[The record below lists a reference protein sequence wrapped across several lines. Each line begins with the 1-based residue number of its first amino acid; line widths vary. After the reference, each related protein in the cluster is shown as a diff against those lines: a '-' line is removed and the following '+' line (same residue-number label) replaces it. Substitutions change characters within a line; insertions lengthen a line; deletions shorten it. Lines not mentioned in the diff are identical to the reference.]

1 MSSQS
6 AFTEHDKL
14 YMARAIELAKKGRF
28 TTTPNPNV
36 GCVLVKDNQIIGEGF
51 HQLAGQGHAEVN
63 ALAVAGEKAK
73 GATAYVTLEP
83 CSHYGRTPPCAE
95 GLKAAG
101 IKKVIAAMVDTNP
114 QVAGK
119 GLKILSDAGIEVAH
133 GLLEQ
138 EARALNFG
146 FFKRME
152 QGLPYVTCKLAAS
165 IDGKTAL
172 KNGKSKWITGPAAR
186 KDVQLYRAQ
195 SCAILTGADTVLVDN
210 AKLNVRA
217 SELPYSL
224 PTNLPLRQPVR
235 VIIDSQNRL
244 TPDLALFKIAHPV
257 IIFTTK
263 VDNSMQWPHFVKHIA
278 VREQQG
284 KVDLT
289 DVLQTLAKHQFNNI
303 WLEAGATLAGK
314 MTELDLIDE
323 YVFYIAPK
331 LMGYDAKS
339 LVNFPE
345 LTSMQDTIDLSFN
358 ECVRIGDDLRIN
370 ALKKHALKSFNKE
383 E

>member
-1 MSSQS
+1 MQNQIT
-6 AFTEHDKL
+6 FTAQDEM

-36 GCVLVKDNQIIGEGF
+36 GCVLVKDNHIIGEGF

-63 ALAVAGEKAK
+63 ALAVAGENAK

-101 IKKVIAAMVDTNP
+101 VVKVIAAMVDTNP

-119 GLKILSDAGIEVAH
+119 GLKILSDAGIEVAF

-138 EARALNFG
+138 QARALNLG

-152 QGLPYVTCKLAAS
+152 QGLPYVTCKMAAS

-172 KNGKSKWITGPAAR
+172 KNGQSKWITGSAAR
-186 KDVQLYRAQ
+186 QDVQLHRAQ
-195 SCAILTGADTVLVDN
+195 SCAILTGADTVITDD
-210 AKLNVRA
+210 AKLNVRL
-217 SELPYSL
+217 SELPQAL
-224 PTNLPLRQPVR
+224 PTDLPLRQPVR

-244 TPDLALFKIAHPV
+244 TPELAVFNIESEI

-263 VDNSMQWPHFVKHIA
+263 VDKSAQWPHFVRHIE
-278 VREQQG
+278 VPQQKN
-284 KVDLT
+284 KVNLT
-289 DVLQTLAKHQFNNI
+289 SVLAHLAKLQFNHVY
-303 WLEAGATLAGK
+303 LEAGATLAGK
-314 MTELDLIDE
+314 MTELNLIDE
-323 YVFYIAPK
+323 YIFYLAPK
-331 LMGYDAKS
+331 LMGCDAKS
-339 LVNFPE
+339 LVNFAP
-345 LTSMQDTIDLSFN
+345 LTDMQNTVNLTFK
-358 ECVRIGDDLRIN
+358 ECVKIGDDLRIT
-370 ALKKHALKSFNKE
+370 ATKHIPIT
-383 E
+383 

>member
-1 MSSQS
+1 MQNQ
-6 AFTEHDKL
+6 AIFTAQDEI

-36 GCVLVKDNQIIGEGF
+36 GCVLVKDNHIIGEGF

-63 ALAVAGEKAK
+63 ALAVAGDNAK

-101 IKKVIAAMVDTNP
+101 VVKVIAAMVDTNP

-119 GLKILSDAGIEVAH
+119 GLKILSDAGIEVAS

-138 EARALNFG
+138 QARALNLG

-152 QGLPYVTCKLAAS
+152 QGLPYVTCKMAAS

-172 KNGKSKWITGPAAR
+172 KNGQSKWITGPAAR
-186 KDVQLYRAQ
+186 QDVQLHRAQ
-195 SCAILTGADTVLVDN
+195 SCAILTGADTVITDD
-210 AKLNVRA
+210 AKLNVRL
-217 SELPYSL
+217 SELPQAL
-224 PTNLPLRQPVR
+224 PTELPLRQPVR

-244 TPDLALFKIAHPV
+244 TPELAVFNIESEI

-263 VDNSMQWPHFVKHIA
+263 VDKSTQWPHFVRHIE
-278 VREQQG
+278 VPQQNN
-284 KVDLT
+284 KVNLT
-289 DVLQTLAKHQFNNI
+289 SVLAHLAKLQFNHVY
-303 WLEAGATLAGK
+303 LEAGATLAGK
-314 MTELDLIDE
+314 MTELNLIDE
-323 YVFYIAPK
+323 YIFYLAPK
-331 LMGYDAKS
+331 LMGCDAKS
-339 LVNFPE
+339 LVNFAP
-345 LTSMQDTIDLSFN
+345 LTDMQNTVNLTFK
-358 ECVRIGDDLRIN
+358 ECVKVGDDLRIT
-370 ALKKHALKSFNKE
+370 ATKHIPTT
-383 E
+383 

>member
-1 MSSQS
+1 MQNQTT
-6 AFTEHDKL
+6 FTAQDEM

-36 GCVLVKDNQIIGEGF
+36 GCVLVKDNHIIGEGF

-63 ALAVAGEKAK
+63 ALAVAGENAK

-101 IKKVIAAMVDTNP
+101 VVKVIAAMVDTNP

-119 GLKILSDAGIEVAH
+119 GLKILSDAGIEVAF

-138 EARALNFG
+138 QARALNLG

-152 QGLPYVTCKLAAS
+152 QGLPYVTCKMAAS

-172 KNGKSKWITGPAAR
+172 KNGQSKWITGSAAR
-186 KDVQLYRAQ
+186 QDVQFHRAQ
-195 SCAILTGADTVLVDN
+195 SCAILTGADTVITDD
-210 AKLNVRA
+210 AKLNVRL
-217 SELPYSL
+217 SELPQAL
-224 PTNLPLRQPVR
+224 PTELPLRQPVR

-244 TPDLALFKIAHPV
+244 TPELAVFNIESEI

-263 VDNSMQWPHFVKHIA
+263 VDKSTQWPHFVRHIE
-278 VREQQG
+278 VPQQNN
-284 KVDLT
+284 KVNLT
-289 DVLQTLAKHQFNNI
+289 SVLAHLAKLQFNHVY
-303 WLEAGATLAGK
+303 LEAGATLAGK
-314 MTELDLIDE
+314 MTELNLIDE
-323 YVFYIAPK
+323 YIFYLAPK
-331 LMGYDAKS
+331 LMGCDAKS
-339 LVNFPE
+339 LVNFAP
-345 LTSMQDTIDLSFN
+345 LTDMQNTVNLTFK
-358 ECVRIGDDLRIN
+358 ECVKIGDDLRIT
-370 ALKKHALKSFNKE
+370 ATKHTPTT
-383 E
+383 

>member
-1 MSSQS
+1 MQNQIT
-6 AFTEHDKL
+6 FTAQDEM

-36 GCVLVKDNQIIGEGF
+36 GCVLVKDNHIIGEGF

-63 ALAVAGEKAK
+63 ALAVAGENAK

-101 IKKVIAAMVDTNP
+101 VVKVIAAMVDTNP

-119 GLKILSDAGIEVAH
+119 GLKILSDAGIEVAF

-138 EARALNFG
+138 QARALNLG

-152 QGLPYVTCKLAAS
+152 QGLPYVTCKMAAS

-172 KNGKSKWITGPAAR
+172 KNGQSKWITGSAAR
-186 KDVQLYRAQ
+186 QDVQLHRAQ
-195 SCAILTGADTVLVDN
+195 SCAILTGADTVITDD
-210 AKLNVRA
+210 AKLNVRL
-217 SELPYSL
+217 SELPQAL
-224 PTNLPLRQPVR
+224 PTDLPLRQPVR

-244 TPDLALFKIAHPV
+244 TPELAVFNIESEI

-263 VDNSMQWPHFVKHIA
+263 VDKSTQWPHFVRHIE
-278 VREQQG
+278 VPQQNN
-284 KVDLT
+284 KVNLT
-289 DVLQTLAKHQFNNI
+289 SVLAHLAKLQFNHVY
-303 WLEAGATLAGK
+303 LEAGATLAGK
-314 MTELDLIDE
+314 MTELNLIDE
-323 YVFYIAPK
+323 YIFYLAPK
-331 LMGYDAKS
+331 LMGCDAKS
-339 LVNFPE
+339 LVNFAP
-345 LTSMQDTIDLSFN
+345 LTDMQNTVNLTFK
-358 ECVRIGDDLRIN
+358 ECVKIGDDLRIT
-370 ALKKHALKSFNKE
+370 ATKHIPTT
-383 E
+383 

>member
-1 MSSQS
+1 MQNQIT
-6 AFTEHDKL
+6 FTAQDEM

-36 GCVLVKDNQIIGEGF
+36 GCVLVKDNHIIGEGF

-63 ALAVAGEKAK
+63 ALAVAGENAI

-101 IKKVIAAMVDTNP
+101 VVKVIAAMVDTNP

-119 GLKILSDAGIEVAH
+119 GLKILSDAGIEVAF

-138 EARALNFG
+138 QARALNLG

-152 QGLPYVTCKLAAS
+152 QGLPYVTCKMAAS

-172 KNGKSKWITGPAAR
+172 KNGQSKWITGSAAR
-186 KDVQLYRAQ
+186 QDVQLHRAQ
-195 SCAILTGADTVLVDN
+195 SCAILTGADTVITDD
-210 AKLNVRA
+210 AKLNVRL
-217 SELPYSL
+217 SELPQAL
-224 PTNLPLRQPVR
+224 PTDLPLRQPVR

-244 TPDLALFKIAHPV
+244 TPGLAVFNIESEI

-263 VDNSMQWPHFVKHIA
+263 VDKSTQWPHFVRHIE
-278 VREQQG
+278 VPQQNN
-284 KVDLT
+284 KVNLT
-289 DVLQTLAKHQFNNI
+289 SVLAHLAKLQFNHVY
-303 WLEAGATLAGK
+303 LEAGATLAGK
-314 MTELDLIDE
+314 MTELNLIDE
-323 YVFYIAPK
+323 YIFYLAPK
-331 LMGYDAKS
+331 LMGCDAKS
-339 LVNFPE
+339 LVNFAP
-345 LTSMQDTIDLSFN
+345 LTDMQNTVNLTFK
-358 ECVRIGDDLRIN
+358 ECVKIGDDLRIT
-370 ALKKHALKSFNKE
+370 ATKHIPIT
-383 E
+383 

>member
-1 MSSQS
+1 MQNQIT
-6 AFTEHDKL
+6 FTAQDEM

-36 GCVLVKDNQIIGEGF
+36 GCVLVKDNHIIGEGF

-63 ALAVAGEKAK
+63 ALAVAGENAI

-101 IKKVIAAMVDTNP
+101 VVKVIAAMVDTNP

-119 GLKILSDAGIEVAH
+119 GLKILSDAGIEVAF

-138 EARALNFG
+138 QARALNLG

-152 QGLPYVTCKLAAS
+152 QGLPYVTCKMAAS

-172 KNGKSKWITGPAAR
+172 KNGQSKWITGSAAR
-186 KDVQLYRAQ
+186 QDVQLHRAQ
-195 SCAILTGADTVLVDN
+195 SCAILTGADTVITDD
-210 AKLNVRA
+210 AKLNVRL
-217 SELPYSL
+217 SELPQAL
-224 PTNLPLRQPVR
+224 PTELPLRQPVR

-244 TPDLALFKIAHPV
+244 TPELAVFNIESEI

-263 VDNSMQWPHFVKHIA
+263 VDKSTQWPHFVRHIE
-278 VREQQG
+278 VPQQNN
-284 KVDLT
+284 KVNLT
-289 DVLQTLAKHQFNNI
+289 SVLAHLAKLQFNHVY
-303 WLEAGATLAGK
+303 LEAGATLAGK
-314 MTELDLIDE
+314 MTELNLIDE
-323 YVFYIAPK
+323 YIFYLAPK
-331 LMGYDAKS
+331 LMGCDAKS
-339 LVNFPE
+339 LVNFAP
-345 LTSMQDTIDLSFN
+345 LTDMQNTVNLTFK
-358 ECVRIGDDLRIN
+358 ECVKIGDDLRIT
-370 ALKKHALKSFNKE
+370 ATKHIPIT
-383 E
+383 

>member
-1 MSSQS
+1 MQNQTT
-6 AFTEHDKL
+6 FTAQDEM

-36 GCVLVKDNQIIGEGF
+36 GCVLVKDNHIIGEGF

-63 ALAVAGEKAK
+63 ALAVAGENAK

-101 IKKVIAAMVDTNP
+101 VVKVIAAMVDTNP

-119 GLKILSDAGIEVAH
+119 GLKILSDAGIEVAF

-138 EARALNFG
+138 QARALNLG

-152 QGLPYVTCKLAAS
+152 QGLPYVTCKMAAS

-172 KNGKSKWITGPAAR
+172 KNGRSKWITGSAAR
-186 KDVQLYRAQ
+186 QDVQLHRAQ
-195 SCAILTGADTVLVDN
+195 SCAILTGADTVITDD
-210 AKLNVRA
+210 AKLNVRL
-217 SELPYSL
+217 SELPQAL
-224 PTNLPLRQPVR
+224 PTELPLRQPVR

-244 TPDLALFKIAHPV
+244 TPELAVFNIESEI

-263 VDNSMQWPHFVKHIA
+263 VDKSTQWPHFVRHIE
-278 VREQQG
+278 VPQQNN
-284 KVDLT
+284 KVNLT
-289 DVLQTLAKHQFNNI
+289 SVLAHLAKLQFNHVY
-303 WLEAGATLAGK
+303 LEAGATLAGK
-314 MTELDLIDE
+314 MTELNLIDE
-323 YVFYIAPK
+323 YIFYLAPK
-331 LMGYDAKS
+331 LMGCDAKS
-339 LVNFPE
+339 LVNFAP
-345 LTSMQDTIDLSFN
+345 LTDMQNTVNLTFK
-358 ECVRIGDDLRIN
+358 ECVKIGDDLRIT
-370 ALKKHALKSFNKE
+370 ATKHIPIT
-383 E
+383 

>member
-1 MSSQS
+1 MQS
-6 AFTEHDKL
+6 DCVFNQYDEM

-36 GCVLVKDNQIIGEGF
+36 GCVLVKNNEIVGEGF

-63 ALAVAGEKAK
+63 ALAMAGSKAK

-101 IKKVIAAMVDTNP
+101 VVKVIAAMVDSNP

-119 GLKILSDAGIEVAH
+119 GLKILSDAGIEVAY
-133 GLLEQ
+133 GLLEAQ
-138 EARALNFG
+138 ARALNLG

-152 QGLPYVTCKLAAS
+152 HGLPYVTCKMAAS

-172 KNGKSKWITGPAAR
+172 NNGQSKWITGAAAR
-186 KDVQLYRAQ
+186 QDVQLYRAQ
-195 SCAILTGADTVLVDN
+195 SCAILTGADTVLVDD
-210 AKLNVRA
+210 AKLNVRKN
-217 SELPYSL
+217 ELPQAL
-224 PTNLPLRQPVR
+224 PTQLPLRQPVR

-244 TPDLALFKIAHPV
+244 TPNLALFAIESEI

-263 VDNSMQWPHFVKHIA
+263 VDKSQHWPHFVKHIVVTA
-278 VREQQG
+278 SNS

-289 DVLQTLAKHQFNNI
+289 AVLKKLAKLQFNTV

-314 MTELDLIDE
+314 MVELDLIDE
-323 YVFYIAPK
+323 FIF
-331 LMGYDAKS
+331 S
-339 LVNFPE
+339 L
-345 LTSMQDTIDLSFN
+345 
-358 ECVRIGDDLRIN
+358 
-370 ALKKHALKSFNKE
+370 A
-383 E
+383 

>member
-1 MSSQS
+1 MQNQTT
-6 AFTEHDKL
+6 FTAQDEM

-36 GCVLVKDNQIIGEGF
+36 GCVLVKDNHIIGEGF

-63 ALAVAGEKAK
+63 ALAVASENAK

-101 IKKVIAAMVDTNP
+101 VVKVIAAMVDTNP

-119 GLKILSDAGIEVAH
+119 GLKILSDAGIEVAF

-138 EARALNFG
+138 QARALNLG

-152 QGLPYVTCKLAAS
+152 QGLPYVTCKMAAS

-172 KNGKSKWITGPAAR
+172 KNGQSKWITGSAAR
-186 KDVQLYRAQ
+186 QDVQLHRAQ
-195 SCAILTGADTVLVDN
+195 SCAILTGADTVITDD
-210 AKLNVRA
+210 AKLNVRL
-217 SELPYSL
+217 SELPQAL
-224 PTNLPLRQPVR
+224 PTELPLRQPVR

-244 TPDLALFKIAHPV
+244 TPELAVFNIESEI

-263 VDNSMQWPHFVKHIA
+263 VDKSTQWPHFVRHIE
-278 VREQQG
+278 VPQQNN
-284 KVDLT
+284 KVNLT
-289 DVLQTLAKHQFNNI
+289 SVLAHLAKLQFNHVY
-303 WLEAGATLAGK
+303 LEAGATLAGK
-314 MTELDLIDE
+314 MTELNLIDE
-323 YVFYIAPK
+323 YIFYLAPK
-331 LMGYDAKS
+331 LMGCDAKS
-339 LVNFPE
+339 LVNFAP
-345 LTSMQDTIDLSFN
+345 LTDMQNTVNLTFK
-358 ECVRIGDDLRIN
+358 ECVKIGDDLRIT
-370 ALKKHALKSFNKE
+370 ATKHIPIT
-383 E
+383 

>member
-1 MSSQS
+1 MQNKTT
-6 AFTEHDKL
+6 FTAQDEM

-36 GCVLVKDNQIIGEGF
+36 GCVLVKDNHIIGEGF

-63 ALAVAGEKAK
+63 ALAVAGENAI

-101 IKKVIAAMVDTNP
+101 VVKVIAAMVDTNP

-119 GLKILSDAGIEVAH
+119 GLKILSDAGIEVAF

-138 EARALNFG
+138 QARALNLG

-152 QGLPYVTCKLAAS
+152 QGLPYVTCKMAAS

-172 KNGKSKWITGPAAR
+172 KNGQSKWITGSAAR
-186 KDVQLYRAQ
+186 QDVQLHRAQ
-195 SCAILTGADTVLVDN
+195 SCAILTGADTVITDD
-210 AKLNVRA
+210 AKLNVRL
-217 SELPYSL
+217 SELPQAL
-224 PTNLPLRQPVR
+224 PTELPLRQPVR

-244 TPDLALFKIAHPV
+244 TPELAVFNIESEI

-263 VDNSMQWPHFVKHIA
+263 VDKSTQWPHFVRHIE
-278 VREQQG
+278 VPQQNN
-284 KVDLT
+284 KVNLT
-289 DVLQTLAKHQFNNI
+289 SVLAHLAKLQFNHVY
-303 WLEAGATLAGK
+303 LEAGATLAGK
-314 MTELDLIDE
+314 MTELNLIDE
-323 YVFYIAPK
+323 YIFYLAPK
-331 LMGYDAKS
+331 LMGCDAKS
-339 LVNFPE
+339 LVNFAP
-345 LTSMQDTIDLSFN
+345 LTDMQNTVNLTFK
-358 ECVRIGDDLRIN
+358 ECVKIGDDLRIT
-370 ALKKHALKSFNKE
+370 ATKHIPIT
-383 E
+383 

>member
-1 MSSQS
+1 MQNQTT
-6 AFTEHDKL
+6 FTAQDEM

-36 GCVLVKDNQIIGEGF
+36 GCVLVKDNHIIGEGF

-63 ALAVAGEKAK
+63 ALAVAGENAK

-101 IKKVIAAMVDTNP
+101 VVKVIAAMVDTNP

-119 GLKILSDAGIEVAH
+119 GLKILSDAGIEVAF

-138 EARALNFG
+138 QARALNLG

-152 QGLPYVTCKLAAS
+152 QGLPYVTCKIAAS

-172 KNGKSKWITGPAAR
+172 KNGQSKWITGSAAR
-186 KDVQLYRAQ
+186 QDVQLHRAQ
-195 SCAILTGADTVLVDN
+195 SCAILTGADTVITDD
-210 AKLNVRA
+210 AKLNVRL
-217 SELPYSL
+217 SELPQAL
-224 PTNLPLRQPVR
+224 PTELPLRQPVR

-244 TPDLALFKIAHPV
+244 TPELAVFNIESEI

-263 VDNSMQWPHFVKHIA
+263 VDKSTQWPHFVRHIE
-278 VREQQG
+278 VPQQNN
-284 KVDLT
+284 KVNLT
-289 DVLQTLAKHQFNNI
+289 SVLAHLAKLQFNHVY
-303 WLEAGATLAGK
+303 LEAGATLAGK
-314 MTELDLIDE
+314 MTELNLIDE
-323 YVFYIAPK
+323 YIFYLAPK
-331 LMGYDAKS
+331 LMGCDAKS
-339 LVNFPE
+339 LVNFAP
-345 LTSMQDTIDLSFN
+345 LTDMQNTVNLTFK
-358 ECVRIGDDLRIN
+358 ECVKIGDDLRIT
-370 ALKKHALKSFNKE
+370 ATKHIPIT
-383 E
+383 

>member
-1 MSSQS
+1 MQNQTT
-6 AFTEHDKL
+6 FTAQDEM

-36 GCVLVKDNQIIGEGF
+36 GCVLVKDNNIIGEGF

-63 ALAVAGEKAK
+63 ALAVAGENAK

-101 IKKVIAAMVDTNP
+101 VVKVIAAMVDTNP

-119 GLKILSDAGIEVAH
+119 GLKILSDAGIEVAF

-138 EARALNFG
+138 QARALNLG

-152 QGLPYVTCKLAAS
+152 QGLPYVTCKMAAS

-172 KNGKSKWITGPAAR
+172 KNGQSKWITGSAAR
-186 KDVQLYRAQ
+186 QDVQLHRAQ
-195 SCAILTGADTVLVDN
+195 SCAILTGADTVITDD
-210 AKLNVRA
+210 AKLNVRL
-217 SELPYSL
+217 SELPQAL
-224 PTNLPLRQPVR
+224 PTELPLRQPVR

-244 TPDLALFKIAHPV
+244 TPELAVFNIESEI

-263 VDNSMQWPHFVKHIA
+263 VDKSTQWPHFVRHIE
-278 VREQQG
+278 VPQQNN
-284 KVDLT
+284 KVNLT
-289 DVLQTLAKHQFNNI
+289 SVLAHLAKLQFNHVY
-303 WLEAGATLAGK
+303 LEAGATLAGK
-314 MTELDLIDE
+314 MTELNLIDE
-323 YVFYIAPK
+323 YIFYLAPK
-331 LMGYDAKS
+331 LMGCDAKS
-339 LVNFPE
+339 LVNFAP
-345 LTSMQDTIDLSFN
+345 LTDMKNTVNLTFK
-358 ECVRIGDDLRIN
+358 ECVKIGDDLRIT
-370 ALKKHALKSFNKE
+370 ATKHIPTT
-383 E
+383 

>member
-1 MSSQS
+1 MSSQV

-114 QVAGK
+114 EVAGK
-119 GLKILSDAGIEVAH
+119 GLKILSDAGIEVAY

-138 EARALNFG
+138 QARALNLG

-172 KNGKSKWITGPAAR
+172 KNGKSKWITGSAAR

-195 SCAILTGADTVLVDN
+195 SCAILTGADTVLVDD
-210 AKLNVRA
+210 AKLNVRS

-257 IIFTTK
+257 IIFTTE
-263 VDNSMQWPHFVKHIA
+263 VDKSTLWPHFVKHIA

-289 DVLQTLAKHQFNNI
+289 DVLQKLAKHQFNNI

-358 ECVRIGDDLRIN
+358 ECVRVGDDLRIN
-370 ALKKHALKSFNKE
+370 ALKKHSLKSLNKE

>member
-1 MSSQS
+1 MQNKTT
-6 AFTEHDKL
+6 FTAQDEM

-36 GCVLVKDNQIIGEGF
+36 GCVLVKDNHIIGEGF

-63 ALAVAGEKAK
+63 ALAVAGENAK

-101 IKKVIAAMVDTNP
+101 VVKVIAAMVDTNP

-119 GLKILSDAGIEVAH
+119 GLKILSDAGIEVAF

-138 EARALNFG
+138 QARALNLG

-152 QGLPYVTCKLAAS
+152 QGLPYVTCKMAAS

-172 KNGKSKWITGPAAR
+172 KNGQSKWITGSAAR
-186 KDVQLYRAQ
+186 QDVQLHRAQ
-195 SCAILTGADTVLVDN
+195 SCAILTGADTVITDD
-210 AKLNVRA
+210 AKLNVRL
-217 SELPYSL
+217 SELPQAL
-224 PTNLPLRQPVR
+224 PTELPLRQPVR

-244 TPDLALFKIAHPV
+244 TPELAVFNIESEI

-263 VDNSMQWPHFVKHIA
+263 VDKSTQWPHFVRHIE
-278 VREQQG
+278 VPQQNN
-284 KVDLT
+284 KVNLT
-289 DVLQTLAKHQFNNI
+289 SVLAHLAKLQFNHVY
-303 WLEAGATLAGK
+303 LEAGATLAGK
-314 MTELDLIDE
+314 MTELNLIDE
-323 YVFYIAPK
+323 YIFYLAPK
-331 LMGYDAKS
+331 LMGCDAKS
-339 LVNFPE
+339 LVNFAP
-345 LTSMQDTIDLSFN
+345 LTDMQNTVNLTFK
-358 ECVRIGDDLRIN
+358 ECVKIGDDLRIT
-370 ALKKHALKSFNKE
+370 ATKHIPIT
-383 E
+383 

>member
-1 MSSQS
+1 MTMQSSFS
-6 AFTEHDKL
+6 EDDKR

-36 GCVLVKDNQIIGEGF
+36 GCVLVKNNKIIAEGF

-63 ALAVAGEKAK
+63 ALAEAGENAK

-101 IKKVIAAMVDTNP
+101 VKKVVAAMVDSNP

-119 GLKILSDAGIEVAH
+119 GLKILADAGIEVAH
-133 GLLEQ
+133 GLLEEQ
-138 EARALNFG
+138 ARALNLG

-152 QGLPYVTCKLAAS
+152 QGLPFVTCKMAAS

-172 KNGKSKWITGPAAR
+172 KNGQSKWITGPAAR
-186 KDVQLYRAQ
+186 QDVQLYRAQ
-195 SCAILTGADTVLVDN
+195 SCAILTGADTVIIDD
-210 AKLNVRA
+210 AKLNVRPE
-217 SELPYSL
+217 ELPVSL

-244 TPDLALFKIAHPV
+244 TPELALFSIQSEV
-257 IIFTTK
+257 IIFTTR
-263 VDNSMQWPHFVKHIA
+263 VDKSHQWPHFVKHIE
-278 VREQQG
+278 VPEKNN
-284 KVDLT
+284 KVDLQAA
-289 DVLQTLAKHQFNNI
+289 LQKLAQLQFNNV

-314 MTELDLIDE
+314 MAELGLIDE
-323 YVFYIAPK
+323 FVFYIAPK
-331 LMGYDAKS
+331 LMGSDARS
-339 LVNFPE
+339 LLNFPE
-345 LTSMQDTIDLSFN
+345 LMSMQNTINLTFN
-358 ECVRIGDDLRIN
+358 ECVPIGDDLRIT
-370 ALKKHALKSFNKE
+370 ALKKAH
-383 E
+383 

>member
-1 MSSQS
+1 MQNQTT
-6 AFTEHDKL
+6 FTAQDEM

-36 GCVLVKDNQIIGEGF
+36 GCVLVKDNHIIGEGF

-63 ALAVAGEKAK
+63 ALAVAGENAI

-101 IKKVIAAMVDTNP
+101 VVKVIAAMVDTNP

-119 GLKILSDAGIEVAH
+119 GLKILSDAGIEVAF

-138 EARALNFG
+138 QARALNLG

-152 QGLPYVTCKLAAS
+152 QGLPYVTCKMAAS

-172 KNGKSKWITGPAAR
+172 KNGQSKWITGSAAR
-186 KDVQLYRAQ
+186 QDVQLHRAQ
-195 SCAILTGADTVLVDN
+195 SCAILTGADTVITDD
-210 AKLNVRA
+210 AKLNVRL
-217 SELPYSL
+217 SELPQAL
-224 PTNLPLRQPVR
+224 PTELPLRQPVR

-244 TPDLALFKIAHPV
+244 TPELAVFNIESEI

-263 VDNSMQWPHFVKHIA
+263 VDKSTQWPHFVRHIE
-278 VREQQG
+278 VPQQNN
-284 KVDLT
+284 KVNLT
-289 DVLQTLAKHQFNNI
+289 SVLAHLAKLQFNHVY
-303 WLEAGATLAGK
+303 LEAGATLAGK
-314 MTELDLIDE
+314 MTELNLIDE
-323 YVFYIAPK
+323 YIFYLAPK
-331 LMGYDAKS
+331 LMGCDAKS
-339 LVNFPE
+339 LVNFAP
-345 LTSMQDTIDLSFN
+345 LTDMQNTVNLTFK
-358 ECVRIGDDLRIN
+358 ECVKIGDDLRIT
-370 ALKKHALKSFNKE
+370 ATKHIPIT
-383 E
+383 

>member
-1 MSSQS
+1 MQNQTT
-6 AFTEHDKL
+6 FTAQDET

-36 GCVLVKDNQIIGEGF
+36 GCVLVKDNHIIGEGF

-63 ALAVAGEKAK
+63 ALAVAGENAK

-101 IKKVIAAMVDTNP
+101 VVKVIAAMVDTNP

-119 GLKILSDAGIEVAH
+119 GLKILSDAGIEVAF

-138 EARALNFG
+138 QARALNLG

-152 QGLPYVTCKLAAS
+152 QGLPYVTCKMAAS

-172 KNGKSKWITGPAAR
+172 KNGQSKWITGSAAR
-186 KDVQLYRAQ
+186 QDVQLHRAQ
-195 SCAILTGADTVLVDN
+195 SCAILTGADTVITDD
-210 AKLNVRA
+210 AKLNVRL
-217 SELPYSL
+217 SELPQAL
-224 PTNLPLRQPVR
+224 PTELPLRQPVR

-244 TPDLALFKIAHPV
+244 TPELAVFNIESEI

-263 VDNSMQWPHFVKHIA
+263 VDKSTQWPHFVRHIE
-278 VREQQG
+278 VPQQNN
-284 KVDLT
+284 KVNLT
-289 DVLQTLAKHQFNNI
+289 SVLAYLAKLQFNHVY
-303 WLEAGATLAGK
+303 LEAGATLAGK
-314 MTELDLIDE
+314 MTELNLIDE
-323 YVFYIAPK
+323 YIFYLAPK
-331 LMGYDAKS
+331 LMGCDAKS
-339 LVNFPE
+339 LVNFAP
-345 LTSMQDTIDLSFN
+345 LTDMQNTVNLTFK
-358 ECVRIGDDLRIN
+358 ECVKIGDDLRIT
-370 ALKKHALKSFNKE
+370 ATKHIPTT
-383 E
+383 